1 VSAHANWNCTVTP
14 APLIDR
20 HSACT
25 CAAMNGRPRVVIVGA
40 GFAGLYCARAL
51 RRAPVTVTI
60 VDRRNHHLFQPL
72 LYQVATGGLNPADI
86 AAPTRSILRH
96 QQNAD
101 VALAHVSRVDLPGR
115 LVRLDDGSDLPYDH
129 LVLATG
135 ATHAYFGHPEWA
147 TIAPG
152 LKTVEDA
159 LEIRRRILVAFERAD
174 RERDPERQRRWLTF
188 VVVGGGPT
196 GVELAGAVAE
206 IARHTLAAE
215 FRNVDPGRARIIL
228 LQAGERVLPS
238 YSAPLSR
245 SAHRQLERLGVHVH
259 TGVRVTAIDEEGV
272 TIGRERVEA
281 RTVLWAA
288 GVSASPLARTLGS
301 PVDAAGRVLVTPFL
315 TVPERDEVYVVGD
328 LAAIRQEDGTTVPCV
343 AQAAMQ
349 AGRHAATNILRAM
362 RKEAP
367 LPFRYADRGQMA
379 TIGRAAAVAER
390 GRWRF
395 SGLAAWLA
403 WLLVHV
409 LFLVSYRNRLA
420 VLVQWA
426 YHYLTYDRGSRLIT
440 ATAAFPSEGAALRDD
455 LRGERRGERAPE
467 PALAAR
473 HGKPS
478 PARAAGGDAPG
489 TRA

>member
-1 VSAHANWNCTVTP
+1 
-14 APLIDR
+14 
-20 HSACT
+20 
-25 CAAMNGRPRVVIVGA
+25 MNGQPRVVIVGA

-51 RRAPVTVTI
+51 GRAPVTVTI

-86 AAPTRSILRH
+86 AAPTRSILRR
-96 QQNAD
+96 QRNAD
-101 VALAHVSRVDLPGR
+101 VALAHVSGVDLGNR
-115 LVRLDDGSDLPYDH
+115 LVRLDDGSELPYDH

-147 TIAPG
+147 AIAPG

-174 RERDPERQRRWLTF
+174 RERDPDRQRRWLTF
-188 VVVGGGPT
+188 VIVGGGPT

-206 IARHTLAAE
+206 IARHTLATE

-238 YSAPLSR
+238 YAPPLSR
-245 SAHRQLERLGVHVH
+245 SAHRQLEGLGVHVH
-259 TGVRVTAIDEEGV
+259 TGVRVTGIDEEGV
-272 TIGRERVEA
+272 SIGRERVEA

-288 GVSASPLARTLGS
+288 GISASPLARALEA
-301 PVDAAGRVLVTPFL
+301 PVDAAGRVLVTPSL
-315 TVPERDEVYVVGD
+315 TLPGRDEVYVVGD
-328 LAAIRQEDGTTVPCV
+328 MAAIRQEDGKIVPSV

-349 AGRHAATNILRAM
+349 AGSHAAANILRAM
-362 RKEAP
+362 RREAP
-367 LPFRYADRGQMA
+367 LPFRYSDKGQMA

-390 GRWRF
+390 RGWRV
-395 SGLAAWLA
+395 SGLFAWLG

-420 VLVQWA
+420 VLAQWA
-426 YHYLTYDRGSRLIT
+426 YHYLTYDRGARLIT
-440 ATAAFPSEGAALRDD
+440 ATAAFPSEGA
-455 LRGERRGERAPE
+455 
-467 PALAAR
+467 
-473 HGKPS
+473 
-478 PARAAGGDAPG
+478 PARADTAGARG
-489 TRA
+489 

>member
-1 VSAHANWNCTVTP
+1 
-14 APLIDR
+14 
-20 HSACT
+20 
-25 CAAMNGRPRVVIVGA
+25 MNGQPRVVIVGA

-72 LYQVATGGLNPADI
+72 LYQVATGGLSPADI
-86 AAPTRSILRH
+86 AAPTRSILRR
-96 QQNAD
+96 QRNAD
-101 VALAHVSRVDLPGR
+101 VALAHASGVDLQHQ
-115 LVRLDDGSDLPYDH
+115 LVRLDDRSVLPYDH

-147 TIAPG
+147 AIAPG

-174 RERDPERQRRWLTF
+174 RESDPERQRRWLTF
-188 VVVGGGPT
+188 VIVGGGPT

-206 IARHTLAAE
+206 IARHTLASE
-215 FRNVDPGRARIIL
+215 FRHVDPGRARVIL
-228 LQAGERVLPS
+228 LQAGDRVLPS
-238 YSAPLSR
+238 YSPALSR

-272 TIGRERVEA
+272 SVGRERVEA

-288 GVSASPLARTLGS
+288 GVSASPLARLLEA
-301 PVDAAGRVLVTPFL
+301 PVDSAGRVLVTPYL
-315 TVPERDEVYVVGD
+315 TLPGREDVYAVGD
-328 LAAIRQEDGTTVPCV
+328 MAAILQEGGTPVPSV

-349 AGRHAATNILRAM
+349 AGCHAAGNILRAI
-362 RKEAP
+362 RKETP
-367 LPFRYADRGQMA
+367 LPFRYSDKGQMA

-390 GRWRF
+390 RGWSV
-395 SGLAAWLA
+395 SGLVAWLA

-420 VLVQWA
+420 VLIQWA
-426 YHYLTYDRGSRLIT
+426 YHYLTYDRGVRLIT
-440 ATAAFPSEGAALRDD
+440 ATAAHPSEGAPAASSTLEELDPP
-455 LRGERRGERAPE
+455 RGASHLGSPQSESLG
-467 PALAAR
+467 
-473 HGKPS
+473 
-478 PARAAGGDAPG
+478 PARERGLASGGDV
-489 TRA
+489 RAASA